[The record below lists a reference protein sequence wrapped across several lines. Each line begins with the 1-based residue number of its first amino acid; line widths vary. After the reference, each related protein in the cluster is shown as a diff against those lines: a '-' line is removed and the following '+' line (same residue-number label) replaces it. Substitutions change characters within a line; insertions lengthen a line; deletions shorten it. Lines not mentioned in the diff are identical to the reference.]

1 MDRFKLSEKLRMFL
15 MIENGFRHPYLGEK
29 LPVSIHA
36 NFGYTQCL
44 RIYPQA
50 GYSFFSINEIERL
63 IWIAKSLDLYFAF
76 ISRNGLPV
84 IEIEDYDVNKD

>member
-15 MIENGFRHPYLGEK
+15 FIEHGFRHPYLGEK

-50 GYSFFSINEIERL
+50 GYSSFSIYELERML
-63 IWIAKSLDLYFAF
+63 WIAKSLDLDFAF
-76 ISRNGLPV
+76 ISRCSLPV